1 MAGYYSPKIV
11 TNGLIFY
18 YDFSNPKSYRGSG
31 TSVVSLAGQYRDS
44 LNYGATLYNGV
55 SYSTAN
61 GGCIVTDGV
70 DDWLEVTPVTT
81 TASRTVDIVY
91 KMNTLNGSWGPL
103 WRSTDWRE
111 RVFNNVITLI
121 NSAVTYYNLNGPD
134 GTTDIINICY
144 SYSGTNARSYKNGT
158 IVNNITMNSP
168 MDTGNYTY
176 RFGMQ
181 AGGSTTAY
189 VNSNIYS
196 IKFYDRQLTDDE
208 IAQNFAAVKGRF
220 GF

>member
-31 TSVVSLAGQYRDS
+31 GTVTSLSGPYDNSPR
-44 LNYGATLYNGV
+44 NGTLFNSPV
-55 SYSTAN
+55 YSTVN

-70 DDWLEVTPVTT
+70 DDYIEVSPVPNTT
-81 TASRTVDIVY
+81 TRTVDIVY
-91 KMNTLNGSWGPL
+91 KMNTLTGGWGPL
-103 WRSTDWRE
+103 WRTNDWRE
-111 RVFNNVITLI
+111 RLFTNVITI
-121 NSAVTYYNLNGPD
+121 VNSAVTYYNLGGPD
-134 GTTDIINICY
+134 GTTDIVNICY
-144 SYSGTNARSYKNGT
+144 SYSGTNARSYRNGT
-158 IVNNITMNSP
+158 IVNNITMDAP

-181 AGGSTTAY
+181 AAGASTGYT
-189 VNSNIYS
+189 NSNIYS

-208 IAQNFAAVKGRF
+208 VAQNFAAVKGRF